1 MKILFLTDFYPPH
14 CFGGY
19 EIQCQDQAVELVNR
33 GHDVAV
39 LTSRWQV
46 GTGEVDGHI
55 YRLLKMIA
63 SRGEDDGL
71 GEQWLGFLR
80 LGRRR
85 RQIQMGIATRQNHSI
100 ASRIIKDY
108 QPDIVFAW
116 NMNSIGIGPLL
127 AAQEAGIPIVFNLLD
142 YWLADLKVAL
152 DPTSNPFKRWYHT
165 LINDLGSFTQLDT
178 RYLIV
183 TSQAVKQTY
192 VEQGFPAEQLLVIA
206 PGLPTKLIL
215 AEEEFPRKKVQ
226 DDHQSLRLLFVGRL
240 VPEKGLE
247 IALQALAH
255 VRSKADL
262 GRVTL
267 DIIGDGAEV
276 YRLHLQA
283 MIASSEL
290 QDQVCMVGS
299 LTRQQV
305 LERYASYDMLLVP
318 SLWVEP
324 FGIIILEAMA
334 RGLAVI
340 ATNHGGPAEII
351 SDGHDGRL
359 VPPGDPAA
367 LAHAI
372 MELSSDPERMHR
384 LRIQALQTVRER
396 YALESVVAQVE
407 TYLQAVVR
415 GQ

>member
-14 CFGGY
+14 CIGGY
-19 EIQCQDQAVELVNR
+19 EIQCQDQAAELVNR
-33 GHDVAV
+33 GHDVAI

-46 GTGEVDGHI
+46 GKGEVDGHV
-55 YRLLKMIA
+55 YRLLKVIA
-63 SRGEDDGL
+63 SCGEGDGL
-71 GEQWLGFLR
+71 GEQLLGCLR

-85 RQIQMGIATRQNHSI
+85 RQIQTGIATRHNHSI
-100 ASRIIKDY
+100 ASRVIRGY
-108 QPDIVFAW
+108 QPDIVFTW
-116 NMNSIGIGPLL
+116 NMNSIGIGPAL

-142 YWLADLKVAL
+142 YWLADLKAAL
-152 DPTSNPFKRWYHT
+152 GSTSNPFKRWYHT
-165 LINDLGSFTQLDT
+165 LINDLESFTHLDT

-192 VEQGFPAEQLLVIA
+192 IELGFPAERLLVIT
-206 PGLPTKLIL
+206 PGLSTKLIL
-215 AEEEFPRKKVQ
+215 AEEELPRKNAQ
-226 DDHQSLRLLFVGRL
+226 DNQILRLLFVGRL

-255 VRSKADL
+255 VRDKADL

-267 DIIGDGAEV
+267 DIIGGGAEV
-276 YRLHLQA
+276 YRLHLQT
-283 MIASSEL
+283 MIASLEL
-290 QDQVCMVGS
+290 QDRVCMVGS

-305 LERYASYDMLLVP
+305 LERYTSYDMLLVP

-351 SDGHDGRL
+351 SDGHDGCL
-359 VPPGDPAA
+359 VPPNDPVT
-367 LAHAI
+367 LAHVI
-372 MELSSDPERMHR
+372 VELTSDPERMQQMR
-384 LRIQALQTVRER
+384 VLALQTVRER
-396 YALESVVAQVE
+396 YALERVVDQVE
-407 TYLQAVVR
+407 TYLQAVVS